1 MHTLPATH
9 NELAAWLRLSLATGL
24 KPAALRLLLSAFGL
38 PEAILQQDHG
48 TLAAIAGEAA
58 ARAALAPTGPEFDA
72 QLDAVVAWRELPG
85 NHLVT
90 LDDPA
95 YPPALLTMP
104 DPPPLLYIKGRLD
117 LLHTRAVALVGS
129 RSATPQGMEDAER
142 FARTFATAGVTVVSG
157 LAQGIDGAA
166 HRGALEGVGSTVAV
180 IGTGADLVYPAAHH
194 ALARQIAMQGAI
206 LSEWPLGTPAR
217 AANFPQRNRLII
229 KGRLDL
235 LHTRAVALVGSR
247 SATPQGMED
256 AERFART
263 FATAGVTVVSGLA
276 QGIDGAAHRGALEG
290 VGSTVAVIGTGADL
304 VYPAAHHAL
313 ARQIAMQ
320 GAILSEWP
328 LGTPARAANFPQRNR
343 LIAGLVS
350 GVLIV
355 EAAMR
360 SGSLIT
366 ARLANEMGRDI
377 FALPGSIH
385 APLSRGC
392 HRMIKQGAKLV
403 ETPDEVLEELGFV
416 ITAPVQAST
425 RRDRAATQAPGSA
438 APDSAATARAQS
450 EESTL
455 TVARARASD
464 MTGGRDP
471 DAQRLLAALGYA
483 PTPLEI
489 LATRT
494 EMDYALLQTTLLQL
508 ELAGEVSALPGGR
521 YTRASQGRTA
531 ANCFDPA

>member
-9 NELAAWLRLSLATGL
+9 IELAAWLRLSLATGL
-24 KPAALRLLLSAFGL
+24 KPAALRLLLTAFGL
-38 PEAILQQDHG
+38 PEAILQQDHE

-72 QLDAVVAWRELPG
+72 QLDAVIAWRELPG

-142 FARTFATAGVTVVSG
+142 FARTFAAAGVTVVSG

-166 HRGALEGVGSTVAV
+166 HRGALEGA
-180 IGTGADLVYPAAHH
+180 
-194 ALARQIAMQGAI
+194 
-206 LSEWPLGTPAR
+206 
-217 AANFPQRNRLII
+217 
-229 KGRLDL
+229 
-235 LHTRAVALVGSR
+235 
-247 SATPQGMED
+247 
-256 AERFART
+256 
-263 FATAGVTVVSGLA
+263 
-276 QGIDGAAHRGALEG
+276 
-290 VGSTVAVIGTGADL
+290 GSTVAVIGTGADL

-416 ITAPVQAST
+416 ITTPVRAST
-425 RRDRAATQAPGSA
+425 RRDRAATQAACSA

-455 TVARARASD
+455 TVAPARASD
-464 MTGGRDP
+464 MTACRDP